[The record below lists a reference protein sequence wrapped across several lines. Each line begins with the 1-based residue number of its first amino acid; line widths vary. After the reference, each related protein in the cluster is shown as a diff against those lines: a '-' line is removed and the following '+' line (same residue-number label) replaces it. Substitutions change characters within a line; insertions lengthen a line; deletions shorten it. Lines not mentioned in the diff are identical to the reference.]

1 MTHQVVNCGGSN
13 GVDEV
18 DDNFDNEDAEH
29 KGSHG
34 CGSKG
39 AQCNVGR
46 ALHTLWMFFAAL
58 TCAREGRDQD

>member
-1 MTHQVVNCGGSN
+1 MTHQIVDCGGSN

-34 CGSKG
+34 CGSKT
-39 AQCNVGR
+39 AQFRVGK
-46 ALHTLWMFFAAL
+46 AFHTLWVFCAAP
-58 TCAREGRDQD
+58 T